1 MLISSYSPA
10 PVHRASSSPQKEEI
24 PSEERFTLG
33 LDLARWAGEKV
44 QDMHLLSQFVGM
56 GQMYKLSEKRF
67 AAWEATQ
74 PLKDSPQVTIDR
86 PFVMV
91 PGYTTRPDRFEA
103 LGHKLTEDG
112 ANGGKI
118 VFVQDGKFF
127 EERACQHQLSE
138 NPTSANKVFEI
149 VLQDIREAPPVAAD
163 EIEKNFK
170 AIQSA
175 TGYDKLD
182 VDAYSMGGLGT
193 RLYLDRGG
201 DAVGKLLLLGTPNQG
216 TRFAGLA
223 RDVIRRDIKF
233 AMGMANLTGA
243 NLPALEWLAADDG
256 QGHANPRLTELNKN
270 FARQEARC
278 ESVLTLGGEEMMT
291 PSSQTFWPVTGGDGL
306 VEAKRLFPPGGQQ
319 KMLEGEKHH
328 AYLNGDPDVY
338 REMTGYFGWKE
349 AT

>member
-1 MLISSYSPA
+1 M
-10 PVHRASSSPQKEEI
+10 
-24 PSEERFTLG
+24 PSEDLFSLG
-33 LDLARWAGEKV
+33 IDLGRWAGNKV
-44 QDMHLLSQFVGM
+44 RDMHLLSQFVGM
-56 GQMYKLSEKRF
+56 GQMYRESDKRF
-67 AAWEATQ
+67 RAWEATE
-74 PLKDSPQVTIDR
+74 PLKESPKVTIER

-103 LGHKLTEDG
+103 LGRKLTEDG

-127 EERACQHQLSE
+127 EERACEHELSE
-138 NPTSANKVFEI
+138 APTAQNKVFEI
-149 VLQDIREAPPVAAD
+149 VLMDTREAPPVAAV

-170 AIQSA
+170 AIQEA
-175 TGYDKLD
+175 TGYQKLD

-193 RLYLDRGG
+193 RLYLDQGG

-233 AMGMANLTGA
+233 AMDMAGLTAA

-256 QGHANPRLTELNKN
+256 QGNANPRLTELNKN
-270 FARQEARC
+270 FDRQAARC
-278 ESVLTLGGEEMMT
+278 ESVLTLGGDEMMT
-291 PSSQTFWPVTGGDGL
+291 PSSQSFWPVTGGDGL
-306 VEAKRLFPPGGQQ
+306 VEGKRLFPPGGEQR
-319 KMLEGEKHH
+319 MLEGEKHH

-338 REMTGYFGWKE
+338 REMTAYYGWKT
-349 AT
+349 A